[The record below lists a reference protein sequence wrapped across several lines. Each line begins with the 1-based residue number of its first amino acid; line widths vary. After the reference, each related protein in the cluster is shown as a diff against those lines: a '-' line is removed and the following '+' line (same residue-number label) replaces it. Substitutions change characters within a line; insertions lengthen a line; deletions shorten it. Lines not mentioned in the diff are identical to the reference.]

1 MPASIPKLDDLSIA
15 SKLEA
20 SQLERI
26 TKDLDA
32 IVIAIA
38 ALTQIDRSEMR
49 RVAQDLQ
56 LESIVSSWIDLWSFE
71 RPIASERLDVHQL
84 RAIVLI
90 VHHLAQL
97 HHTLVRRTIAYWQQT
112 IEYAQLPIQS
122 PALADYI
129 SNFIRI
135 YQARYGREASHSI
148 EALSTTALN
157 LTIGLLFYS
166 GANGHKLLWAAL
178 WQRSHSTSLP
188 PSSI

>member
-1 MPASIPKLDDLSIA
+1 MPASIPKLDDLPIA

-26 TKDLDA
+26 AKDLDA

-38 ALTQIDRSEMR
+38 ALTQIDRADMR
-49 RVAQDLQ
+49 QAAQDLQ
-56 LESIVSSWIDLWSFE
+56 LESIVSSWIDLWFLE
-71 RPIASERLDVHQL
+71 RPIASARLDIYQL

-97 HHTLVRRTIAYWQQT
+97 HQTLVRRTIAYWQQT

-122 PALADYI
+122 PPLADYI
-129 SNFIRI
+129 SNFIKI

-148 EALSTTALN
+148 DALSATALN

-166 GANGHKLLWAAL
+166 GTNGHKLLWAAL
-178 WQRSHSTSLP
+178 LKRSHSTSPP